1 MRDLEKELKHSL
13 DEAKKMNVKVKKMK
27 NRINYGL
34 FIHKN
39 ELFWLNISQRNFS
52 EMLRAKTEESRSKEA
67 ATRSIGESLRR
78 LGLHV

>member
-1 MRDLEKELKHSL
+1 MRELEKELKHSL

-39 ELFWLNISQRNFS
+39 ELFWLNIS
-52 EMLRAKTEESRSKEA
+52 
-67 ATRSIGESLRR
+67 
-78 LGLHV
+78 